1 MTANQIA
8 FAKVR
13 EDAWYHEAD
22 IKARNVANQISAERN
37 MVSLLEAQV
46 AQQNAYTRER
56 EVAATER
63 RNEIA
68 SQEMQYNYLLQS
80 SRIQE
85 EQRHNQA
92 VEAETQRANS
102 VSEWQS
108 TAKRQ
113 DEYNL
118 GVLNI
123 QQKQRETQS
132 QEKRSA
138 WQLGANLL
146 NTVTG
151 ALTKVIALV

>member
-8 FAKVR
+8 LAKVR
-13 EDAWYHEAD
+13 EDSWYHQAD
-22 IKARNVANQISAERN
+22 IQTRTVANQISAERN

-46 AQQNAYTRER
+46 AQQNALTRER

-68 SQEMQYNYLLQS
+68 AQEVQYNYILQS
-80 SRIQE
+80 SRMAE

-92 VEAETQRANS
+92 VEAETQRSNTVA
-102 VSEWQS
+102 EWQA
-108 TAKRQ
+108 TAQRQ
-113 DEYNL
+113 DQYNL

-123 QQKQRETQS
+123 QQKQREVQS

-146 NTVTG
+146 NTVGG
-151 ALTKVIALV
+151 ALTKLVAIW

>member
-8 FAKVR
+8 LAKVR

-22 IKARNVANQISAERN
+22 IRTRTVANQISAERN

-46 AQQNAYTRER
+46 AQQNAQTRER

-63 RNEIA
+63 RNEISA
-68 SQEMQYNYLLQS
+68 QEMQYNYILQS
-80 SRIQE
+80 SRIAE

-92 VEAETQRANS
+92 VESETQRSNT
-102 VSEWQS
+102 VSEWQQ
-108 TAKRQ
+108 TAARQ
-113 DEYNL
+113 DQYNL

-123 QQKQRETQS
+123 QQKQREMQS

-146 NTVTG
+146 NTVGG
-151 ALTKVIALV
+151 ALTKLVALW

>member
-8 FAKVR
+8 LAKVR

-22 IKARNVANQISAERN
+22 IKTRNVANQISAERN

-46 AQQNAYTRER
+46 AQQNANTRER
-56 EVAATER
+56 EAAATER

-68 SQEMQYNYLLQS
+68 AQEMQYNYILQS
-80 SRIQE
+80 SRIAE
-85 EQRHNQA
+85 EQRHNYA
-92 VEAETQRANS
+92 VEAETQRSNT
-102 VSEWQS
+102 VSEWQR
-108 TAKRQ
+108 TAQRQ

-123 QQKQRETQS
+123 QQKQREMQS

-138 WQLGANLL
+138 WQLAGNLF
-146 NTVTG
+146 NTVSG
-151 ALTKVIALV
+151 ALTKAIALL